1 MIQLI
6 AGESGTGKTKQM
18 IEMANRLAENESQN
32 VVYLDDDNRYI
43 YDLTHKVRFTSL
55 HEYPVRDLKG
65 YLGFICGIISKD
77 HDIEAIFIDGL
88 FKMMK
93 IDLEDFSKFIQ
104 EIKQLSQKFQIVF
117 YVTANYNKAQL
128 PEELKEYVVS

>member
-6 AGESGTGKTKQM
+6 AGGSGTGKTKRM
-18 IEMANRLAENESQN
+18 IELANKLVEDQNQN

-43 YDLTHKVRFTSL
+43 YDLTHKVRFTGL
-55 HEYPVRDLKG
+55 HEYPVRDLKS
-65 YLGFICGIISKD
+65 YLGFICGMISKD
-77 HDIEAIFIDGL
+77 HDIEVIFIDGL

-117 YVTANYNKAQL
+117 YITANYDKAQL
-128 PEELKEYVVS
+128 PEELREYIVS